1 LFKLLKSMTK
11 TKKDCIFCKIVKGE
25 IDSAKVWENKEFLA
39 ILDINP
45 NTKGMTLVLTKN
57 HYDSYAFLMPDSVYQ
72 RFMLSA
78 KKVAKV
84 LGKGLDVKRVAM
96 VMEGMGVDHA
106 HIKLYPLY
114 GLTQDFDV
122 MIPKERVFFERYEGY
137 LSTQLGP
144 QADIKELKRL
154 AREIK
159 RT

>member
-1 LFKLLKSMTK
+1 
-11 TKKDCIFCKIVKGE
+11 
-25 IDSAKVWENKEFLA
+25 
-39 ILDINP
+39 
-45 NTKGMTLVLTKN
+45 
-57 HYDSYAFLMPDSVYQ
+57 
-72 RFMLSA
+72 
-78 KKVAKV
+78 
-84 LGKGLDVKRVAM
+84 
-96 VMEGMGVDHA
+96 MGVDHA

>member
-1 LFKLLKSMTK
+1 MTK

>member
-1 LFKLLKSMTK
+1 MFKLLKSMTK